1 MTAHTDDHVSRLL
14 LMSDSWVSAIEAS
27 YLVISDSANYN
38 AYTASRKVASPQSPK
53 EGDTIVPELVSSGI
67 IPNTNTQTLNSDD
80 IHPHGGTAITIN
92 EGVVILEGLLESSP
106 SPNTYLREL
115 RKHLKANVALSA
127 IIVSSDYEKS
137 GEINDK
143 SRLPSN
149 ESHYRGWSL
158 ERLAVYLKS
167 SGFTIARAGHYKN
180 HAIIEV
186 TATEESHRALLRS
199 YALPA
204 PKDSIIITTEHA
216 DTKSTGGIGSYV
228 KEVELVTGDNRP
240 IVLTMTSQP
249 FSSTMTTASVAE
261 NIIDIHTIVE
271 HPSTTAHT
279 SDWNSSSI
287 AAYQA
292 IKLLTFL
299 YDQIRVIEYQEY
311 QGIGSR
317 IAQAKAAGELPADVT
332 LVARCHGSQ
341 VYIDRASF
349 DWSGMEKGDEF
360 ELERLSIDLA
370 DEVSFPTKYLRDLY
384 LSTGYNI
391 RDDNSYVLRLPYSYP
406 TTQKA
411 NYADVSQLIF
421 LGKRSVMKGFPSFCK
436 VVDDITDPSSTN
448 YNKNIVR
455 VRALAAPGDA
465 SEPYDQELATLC
477 KKRGIELQIG
487 PVPRHEVL
495 EILGQSAE
503 NSIVCLPYGGDN
515 HPVTILEMI
524 ANRCR
529 FVAFASGGIPELV
542 PHKYA
547 TSFLCEAN
555 ADDMATKVNALA
567 MLPLNEVSKLM
578 NGVYGQAIKDQ
589 LHINDKVCQSYT
601 TRVAKKAAT
610 LMPENGL
617 ATVMVPI
624 YGTDLRYVLTVIK
637 CLNQQSYQPYEVL
650 FINDCTPSKA
660 YVTKLHKLIR
670 EHANIPYRIIDH
682 PVNRGL
688 AGARNTG
695 LANCNTKYLINVDS
709 DDVVSND
716 FVYDYVHFMENNPE
730 YSACTSALASFT
742 DEDGWNRRPLEADYS
757 YVGIGSCFVLGVSKN
772 IFGHAGSCV
781 LTTNAKQLGGWDE
794 SDRSKWEDWA
804 FFLKMTSSGMQI
816 FNFPK
821 VNYFYRVSANSM
833 VRTYANYP
841 AEMRIARNISGLSIW
856 ESHRLYA
863 FIKDEAERTGGG
875 GQLIEPETLTYRI
888 AKRASSVLNKA
899 PYAKR
904 VLKKGISASWDVF
917 RKIKP
922 KA

>member
-14 LMSDSWVSAIEAS
+14 LMSDSWVSSIDAS

-38 AYTASRKVASPQSPK
+38 AYTASRKVVSLRSS
-53 EGDTIVPELVSSGI
+53 GDEDTLVPELAKSGV
-67 IPNTNTQTLNSDD
+67 IPNMKTQILNFDD
-80 IHPHGGTAITIN
+80 ANLNKGSATMID
-92 EGVVILEGLLESSP
+92 EGVVILEGLLESLP
-106 SPNTYLREL
+106 SPNSYLREL
-115 RKHLKANVALSA
+115 RKHLKDHPSLSA
-127 IIVSSDYEKS
+127 IIISPDYEKS
-137 GEINDK
+137 GEIDSK

-186 TATEESHRALLRS
+186 TATEESYRALLQS

-240 IVLTMTSQP
+240 IVLTMTGQP
-249 FSSTMTTASVAE
+249 FSNIMTTASVAE
-261 NIIDIHTIVE
+261 NIIDIHTIIE

-279 SDWNSSSI
+279 SDWKSSSI
-287 AAYQA
+287 AAYEA

-299 YDQIRVIEYQEY
+299 YDQVRVIEYQEY
-311 QGIGSR
+311 QGVGAR
-317 IAQAKAAGELPADVT
+317 IAQAKAAGELPLDIT

-384 LSTGYNI
+384 LSTGYDI

-406 TTQKA
+406 STQKI
-411 NYADVSQLIF
+411 NYANVSQLIF
-421 LGKRSVMKGFPSFCK
+421 LGKRSVMKGFASFCQ
-436 VVDDITDPSSTN
+436 VVDDITNPSSAN

-465 SEPYDQELATLC
+465 SDPYDQELSTLC

-495 EILGQSAE
+495 EILAESARD
-503 NSIVCLPYGGDN
+503 SIVCLPYGGDN

-542 PHKYA
+542 PRAYA
-547 TSFLCEAN
+547 NTFLCA
-555 ADDMATKVNALA
+555 ADADSMAAKVNALA
-567 MLPLNEVSKLM
+567 TMSLKEVSRLM
-578 NGVYGQAIKDQ
+578 NGVHDQAVKNQ
-589 LHINDKVCQSYT
+589 LHINDMVRQSYT
-601 TRVAKKAAT
+601 PRVTTKANVSAPT
-610 LMPENGL
+610 HGL

-637 CLNQQSYQPYEVL
+637 CLNQQSYQPHEVL
-650 FINDCTPSKA
+650 FINDCTPSKD
-660 YVTKLHKLIR
+660 YVAKLHKLIR
-670 EHANIPYRIIDH
+670 EHASIPYQIIDH

-695 LANCNTKYLINVDS
+695 LAHCNTKYLINVDS

-716 FVYDYVHFMENNPE
+716 FIHDYVYFMENNPG

-742 DEDGWNRRPLEADYS
+742 DKDGWNRRPLEADYS
-757 YVGIGSCFVLGVSKN
+757 YVGIGSCFILGVSKN

-781 LTTNAKQLGGWDE
+781 LTSSAKQLGGWDE

-804 FFLKMTSSGMQI
+804 FFLKMTSSGMRI

-821 VNYFYRVSANSM
+821 VNYYYRVSANSM

-841 AEMRIARNISGLSIW
+841 AEMRIARNINGLSIW

-888 AKRASSVLNKA
+888 AKRTSKALNKV
-899 PYAKR
+899 PFAKR
-904 VLKKGISASWDVF
+904 VLKKSINTCWAVF

-922 KA
+922 KI